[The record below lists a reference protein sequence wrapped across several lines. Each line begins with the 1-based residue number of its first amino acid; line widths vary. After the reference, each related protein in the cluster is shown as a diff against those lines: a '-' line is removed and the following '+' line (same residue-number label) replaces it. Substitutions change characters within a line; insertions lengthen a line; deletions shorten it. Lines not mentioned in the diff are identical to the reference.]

1 MTEKTNINKLSIT
14 GLLKTVGRDNILNLI
29 EWLEKDSDFFIAPA
43 STRFHGSFSGG
54 LAEHSYNVY
63 QCLCSILYLK
73 EFQNF
78 KFKDDSILIV
88 SLLHDVC
95 KINFYKE
102 SMRNVKNE
110 ITGLWEK
117 QPYYT
122 VEDQEPYGHGEK
134 SVMMI
139 ERFIKLTD
147 EEKYSIRWH
156 MGGFDESVKGGSYA
170 IGKAYEK
177 YPLALALHLADM
189 MATYITENKEVKK

>member
-1 MTEKTNINKLSIT
+1 MTEKININKLSIT
-14 GLLKTVGRDNILNLI
+14 GLLKTVERDNILNLV
-29 EWLEKDSDFFIAPA
+29 EWLEKDSDFFTAPA

-102 SMRNVKNE
+102 SMRNVKD
-110 ITGLWEK
+110 EK
-117 QPYYT
+117 GTWIKVPYYE
-122 VEDQEPYGHGEK
+122 VDDKEPYGHGEK

-156 MGGFDESVKGGSYA
+156 MGGFDESVKGGSFA